1 MAGQLTKAQMRSL
14 RVVINRAL
22 QGPDWFADAAS
33 PEAYELRAR
42 TRTWLRLIVVRDLQE
57 LLPLDERVKLDG
69 VKQ

>member
-1 MAGQLTKAQMRSL
+1 MRAL

-22 QGPDWFADAAS
+22 QGPAWFNECPNSDPHTLAVHA
-33 PEAYELRAR
+33 ELRNQ

-57 LLPLDERVKLDG
+57 LLPPDERVKLDG